1 MIGTKF
7 SFFTP
12 DQIELLKERV
22 FLLLGEFGVK
32 LDPHEEM
39 FDLLSK
45 AGARVD
51 RSTGMVCFPKA
62 VLEKALE
69 QTPRKFILGA
79 RNTQQVLPLPRPDG
93 TFYARIGTGAHGW
106 IEPETG
112 EYRKLRKADLET
124 IARMTNRLDE
134 ISFLSFLF
142 CGDVPV
148 ETADI
153 HGLCSVLKYSDKHI
167 WVQPYSAGSIEY
179 LIKLGAIVAGGEASL
194 RENPLIS
201 MIACSLAPKAFKYM
215 DIEIILQSAKAG
227 LPIQACSLPGAGGT
241 GPATLPGVVLLASAE
256 ILAMLAM
263 AQAVAPGTPIV
274 ACPIIFSTDMRTGRS
289 LQSSVEAFKAASGAV
304 QFLKAAFD
312 LPTHNYG
319 SGSDA
324 PNVDGQSMSE
334 RAMLTMLMGLSGL
347 DILGG
352 VGQLEVATAIS
363 PLQMIVD
370 NEVLAM
376 TRRLLGGFTF
386 DEDQLAWDVLT
397 QTEPGQHFMLSGHTL
412 AHCRDGYNP
421 QLFLRLPRD
430 TWVRQGCPDLMERA
444 LKHYKELVA
453 KEDSAA
459 LDNDTA
465 AKLDDLVSIADDR
478 LRAAEAATS

>member
-12 DQIELLKERV
+12 EQIELLKERV
-22 FLLLGEFGVK
+22 FRLLGEFGVK

-39 FDLLSK
+39 FALLSK

-51 RSTGMVCFPKA
+51 RSTGMVCFPRP
-62 VLEKALE
+62 VLEMALE
-69 QTPRKFILGA
+69 QTPRKFSLGA
-79 RNTQQVLPLPRPDG
+79 RSAHQILPLPRPDG

-112 EYRKLRKADLET
+112 EYRKLNKTDLE
-124 IARMTNRLDE
+124 IVAKMTNQLNE

-153 HGLCSVLKYSDKHI
+153 HGLCSVLKHSDKHI

-179 LIKLGAIVAGGEASL
+179 LIKMGAIVAGGEASL
-194 RENPLIS
+194 RENPIIS
-201 MIACSLAPKAFKYM
+201 MIACSLAPKAFKSM
-215 DIEIILQSAKAG
+215 DIEIILQSARAG

-241 GPATLPGVVLLASAE
+241 GPATLPGVVVLASAE

-263 AQAVAPGTPIV
+263 AQAVVPGTPIV

-289 LQSSVEAFKAASGAV
+289 LQSSVEALKAASGAV
-304 QFLKAAFD
+304 QFLKTAFG

-324 PNVDGQSMSE
+324 PNVDSQSMSE

-376 TRRLLGGFTF
+376 VRSLLGGFTF
-386 DEDQLAWDVLT
+386 DEDQLAWEVLT

-412 AHCRDGYNP
+412 AHCRDGYDP
-421 QLFLRLPRD
+421 QLFVRLPRD
-430 TWVRQGCPDLMERA
+430 TWVRQGSPDLMERA
-444 LKHYKELVA
+444 LKHYKEILA
-453 KEDSAA
+453 KENTAT
-459 LDNDTA
+459 LDHETA
-465 AKLDDLVSIADDR
+465 AKLDDLVGTADDR
-478 LRAAEAATS
+478 LRAGEAATP